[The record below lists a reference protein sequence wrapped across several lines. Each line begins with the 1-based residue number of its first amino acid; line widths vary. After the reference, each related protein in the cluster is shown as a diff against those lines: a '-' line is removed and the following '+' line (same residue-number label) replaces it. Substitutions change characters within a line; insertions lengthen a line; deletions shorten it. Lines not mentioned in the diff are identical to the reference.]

1 MFIEWFQEDGYA
13 VLTTA
18 GYVACAVAVL
28 LIVVL
33 ATLFSKQKESAKPHW
48 KAKKLVFSAVCLA
61 LAFILSYLQPYK
73 LPWGGSVTLF
83 SMLFVCLIGNWYGLR
98 TGLTVAFTYSILQ
111 FLQGGGTYILTPLQ
125 VCCDY
130 FFAFT
135 ALGFAGV
142 FAGKKNGLIKGYLLG
157 IFLRGA
163 FHSLGGYL
171 YWMDYMPDN
180 FPKSLSA
187 IYPIVYNYSYILI
200 EGVVTVIILCIPA
213 VKSTFNRIKQ
223 MTEE

>member
-1 MFIEWFQEDGYA
+1 MFFNVFKEDGYA

-18 GYVACAVAVL
+18 GYVACAVIALLLFVL
-28 LIVVL
+28 I
-33 ATLFSKQKESAKPHW
+33 FIKSKKNTASHRNTRQ
-48 KAKKLVFSAVCLA
+48 LVFSAVCLA
-61 LAFILSYLQPYK
+61 LAFVLSYIQPYK

-83 SMLFVCLIGNWYGLR
+83 SMLFICLAGNWYGLR
-98 TGLTVAFTYSILQ
+98 VGLTVAFAYSILQ
-111 FLQGGGTYILTPLQ
+111 FIQGGGTYILSPLQ

-135 ALGFAGV
+135 ALGFSGV
-142 FAGKKNGLIKGYLLG
+142 FAGKKNGLLKGYILG

-180 FPKSLSA
+180 FPKAFTA

-200 EGVVTVIILCIPA
+200 EGVATVIILCIPA
-213 VKSTFNRIKQ
+213 VRAALNRIKE
-223 MTEE
+223 MAAK

>member
-1 MFIEWFQEDGYA
+1 MFIDFFTEDGYA
-13 VLTTA
+13 ALTTA
-18 GYVACAVAVL
+18 GYIACAVAVL

-33 ATLFSKQKESAKPHW
+33 STLFTKPKESSKPHW

-83 SMLFVCLIGNWYGLR
+83 SMLFICLVGNWYGLR

-135 ALGFAGV
+135 ALGLSGV

-180 FPKSLSA
+180 FPQSLAA

-200 EGVVTVIILCIPA
+200 EGVVTVLILCIPA
-213 VKSTFNRIKQ
+213 VKSALGRVKQ
-223 MTEE
+223 MTSE

>member
-1 MFIEWFQEDGYA
+1 MFFNVFKEEGYA
-13 VLTTA
+13 ILTTA
-18 GYVACAVAVL
+18 GYAACAVIAL
-28 LIVVL
+28 L
-33 ATLFSKQKESAKPHW
+33 LFFLVFIKSKKDAASRRNTRQ
-48 KAKKLVFSAVCLA
+48 LVFSAVCLA
-61 LAFILSYLQPYK
+61 LAFVLSYIQPYK

-83 SMLFVCLIGNWYGLR
+83 SMLFICLAGNWYGLSV
-98 TGLTVAFTYSILQ
+98 GLTVAFAYSILQ
-111 FLQGGGTYILTPLQ
+111 FIQGGGTYILSPLQ

-135 ALGFAGV
+135 ALGFSGV
-142 FAGKKNGLIKGYLLG
+142 FAGKKNGLLKGYILG

-180 FPKSLSA
+180 FPKAFTA

-200 EGVVTVIILCIPA
+200 EGVATVIILCIPT
-213 VKSTFNRIKQ
+213 VKATLNRIKE
-223 MTEE
+223 MAAK

>member
-1 MFIEWFQEDGYA
+1 MFIDFFKEEGYA

-18 GYVACAVAVL
+18 GYIACAVAVL
-28 LIVVL
+28 LLVVL
-33 ATLFSKQKESAKPHW
+33 ATLFTKPKGSAKPHW
-48 KAKKLVFSAVCLA
+48 RAKKLVFSAVCLA
-61 LAFILSYLQPYK
+61 LAFILSYIQPYK

-83 SMLFVCLIGNWYGLR
+83 SMLFVCLVGNWYGLR

-135 ALGFAGV
+135 ALGFSGA
-142 FAGKKNGLIKGYLLG
+142 FSGKKNGLIKGYLLG

-163 FHSLGGYL
+163 FHAFGGYL

-180 FPKSLSA
+180 FPKSLA
-187 IYPIVYNYSYILI
+187 TIYPIVYNYSYILI
-200 EGVVTVIILCIPA
+200 EGAVTVLILCIPA
-213 VKSTFNRIKQ
+213 VKSALNRVKQ
-223 MTEE
+223 MTTE

>member
-1 MFIEWFQEDGYA
+1 MFIELFKEDGYA

-18 GYVACAVAVL
+18 GYIACAVAIL

-33 ATLFSKQKESAKPHW
+33 ATLFSKPKGTTKPHW
-48 KAKKLVFSAVCLA
+48 RAKKLVFSAVCLA

-83 SMLFVCLIGNWYGLR
+83 SMLFICLIGNWYGLR
-98 TGLTVAFTYSILQ
+98 TGLVVAFTYSILQ

-135 ALGFAGV
+135 ALGFSGV
-142 FAGKKNGLIKGYLLG
+142 FSGKKNGLIKGYLLG
-157 IFLRGA
+157 ILLRGA

-171 YWMDYMPDN
+171 YWMDYMPDT
-180 FPKSLSA
+180 FPKSLST

-200 EGVVTVIILCIPA
+200 EGIVTILILCIPA

>member
-1 MFIEWFQEDGYA
+1 MFLKFFKEDGYA

-18 GYVACAVAVL
+18 GYIACAVIVL
-28 LIVVL
+28 LIIL
-33 ATLFSKQKESAKPHW
+33 LSAALFRSKKEKKSRWNAKQ
-48 KAKKLVFSAVCLA
+48 LVFSSVCLA

-83 SMLFVCLIGNWYGLR
+83 SMLFVCLVGNWYGLKA
-98 TGLTVAFTYSILQ
+98 GLTVAFTYSILQ
-111 FLQGGGTYILTPLQ
+111 FMQGGGTYILSPLQ

-135 ALGFAGV
+135 ALGFSGV
-142 FAGKKNGLIKGYLLG
+142 FANKKNGLIKGYLLA

-180 FPKSLSA
+180 FPKAFSA
-187 IYPIVYNYSYILI
+187 LYPIIYNYSYILI
-200 EGVVTVIILCIPA
+200 EGAATVLILCIPA
-213 VKSTFNRIKQ
+213 VKSALNRVKH
-223 MTEE
+223 MTAE

>member
-1 MFIEWFQEDGYA
+1 MFFDVFKEDGYA
-13 VLTTA
+13 ALTTA
-18 GYVACAVAVL
+18 GYVACAVIVL

-33 ATLFSKQKESAKPHW
+33 AAVFIKPKGTTKPHW
-48 KAKKLVFSAVCLA
+48 RAKKLVFSAVSLA
-61 LAFILSYLQPYK
+61 LAFVLSYIQPYK

-83 SMLFVCLIGNWYGLR
+83 SMLFICLVGSWYGLG

-111 FLQGGGTYILTPLQ
+111 FIQGGGTYILTPLQ

-135 ALGFAGV
+135 ALGFSGL

-157 IFLRGA
+157 IFLRGL
-163 FHSLGGYL
+163 FHTIGGYL
-171 YWMDYMPDN
+171 YWMEYMPDS
-180 FPKSLSA
+180 FPKALSA

-200 EGVVTVIILCIPA
+200 EGVATVLVLCIPA
-213 VKSTFNRIKQ
+213 VKTALNRIKQ
-223 MTEE
+223 MAAE